1 MSDPIYKIKDWQRHF
16 ENNRSRTVENLR
28 WVCVPNKHDGEGFA
42 TVMEQENAAELFAAW
57 VLILQVASKCQER
70 GSLVREDGT
79 PLTARAMAVKTRAPE
94 SWFKEAFKFFITKVK
109 WMDCQASDTQLSGNC
124 QAGDT
129 QVTKKEGNRRE
140 GNGSEVKRASKAR
153 PQTREEFD
161 AFFQELGLYPRDA
174 EATWNKFEGNDW
186 TNGGKKIACWKST
199 VRAWKASG
207 YMPSQKSPSDY
218 EPEWPRAQSAAE
230 TAPEEEDDL
239 MAKLLRLKEAEAREA
254 AGDHPDYWTDE
265 EIEKEEA
272 GCF

>member
-109 WMDCQASDTQLSGNC
+109 WMDCQASVTQLSGNC

-161 AFFQELGLYPRDA
+161 AFFQELGLYPRNA

-230 TAPEEEDDL
+230 TDPEEDDL

-254 AGDHPDYWTDE
+254 AGDHPDYWTEE